1 MRTLDLQLRI
11 AVRYGHR
18 SDHPCMAHVTWSN
31 GISLVASDRLSI
43 WDWAPDRVIVSI
55 SSTEDATC

>member
-1 MRTLDLQLRI
+1 
-11 AVRYGHR
+11 
-18 SDHPCMAHVTWSN
+18 VTWSN